1 MEAEAEARL
10 LLQEARESIEAAR
23 SYRRELRHRLGGL
36 QQARQQVRGRGGGGA
51 AAGRAGTDRAL
62 PSRALPAG
70 TGAGR
75 GTERAGPALPQ
86 GCPAGRGQRPGARLL
101 QSYRHPGALPPAPR

>member
-36 QQARQQVRGRGGGGA
+36 QQARQQVRGARGRR
-51 AAGRAGTDRAL
+51 GRGGTDRAL

-75 GTERAGPALPQ
+75 GT
-86 GCPAGRGQRPGARLL
+86 
-101 QSYRHPGALPPAPR
+101 